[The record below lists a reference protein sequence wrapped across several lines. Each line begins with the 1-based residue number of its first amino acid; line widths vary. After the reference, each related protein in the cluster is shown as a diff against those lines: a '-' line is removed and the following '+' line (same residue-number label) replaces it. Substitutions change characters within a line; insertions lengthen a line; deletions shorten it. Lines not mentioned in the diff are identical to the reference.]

1 LALETNTYKLRLL
14 TLKATLVV
22 EGPRVQRCGAL
33 PVNPNAPEGFSTKR
47 LLRAEE
53 IDRNRSKAS
62 HKPLLNAESSE
73 KDYLP
78 QEGMVEERGVVERRE
93 RERGVEGGGVREG
106 GVEER
111 AVACKI
117 ARRPPQQAILVAAI
131 TEQTA
136 GQPAKAIQA
145 RERVARK
152 QRNTKAKLAALASVA
167 PREPLRTLAP
177 EEVEQAPV
185 SGEGHWLLQ
194 SMVLGAAPPAIA
206 QSEPALV
213 TVEYKFPLE
222 YQCMLVASF

>member
-1 LALETNTYKLRLL
+1 VGHCLS
-14 TLKATLVV
+14 
-22 EGPRVQRCGAL
+22 
-33 PVNPNAPEGFSTKR
+33 APEGFSTKR

-53 IDRNRSKAS
+53 RGRNRSKAS

-93 RERGVEGGGVREG
+93 RERGVEGGGVRERG
-106 GVEER
+106 LEER
-111 AVACKI
+111 AVAFPI
-117 ARRPPQQAILVAAI
+117 ARRAPQQAILVAAI

-136 GQPAKAIQA
+136 GQHAKAIQA
-145 RERVARK
+145 RERMARK
-152 QRNTKAKLAALASVA
+152 QR
-167 PREPLRTLAP
+167 REPLRTLAP

-185 SGEGHWLLQ
+185 SGEAHWLLQ

-213 TVEYKFPLE
+213 TLEYKFPLE